1 MLPTFVVLGA
11 MKCGT
16 TSLYY
21 ALRRHPEVRMSR
33 VKETDFFIAGRGYEQ
48 GLAAYAAHFPGG
60 GRARGE
66 CAPNYTKR
74 HLFPGVAA
82 RLHDALPHARLVYAV
97 RDPVARTL
105 SHYAGRY
112 VEGTETRAPE
122 AALRPFAASNYVQ
135 TSRYHWQL
143 APYLDRFS
151 RARLHVLS
159 LDALRAAPD
168 ATMQRLF
175 RFLEVDDGVTGTA
188 ERAFNRS
195 APKTRRGPLLRFVTK
210 RLLPQRLKDR
220 LRPYVPVGRLPG
232 RAVAVPPVPDALRA
246 DLAAYLRPD
255 ADALRALTGAAFA
268 EWTV

>member
-1 MLPTFVVLGA
+1 
-11 MKCGT
+11 
-16 TSLYY
+16 
-21 ALRRHPEVRMSR
+21 
-33 VKETDFFIAGRGYEQ
+33 
-48 GLAAYAAHFPGG
+48 
-60 GRARGE
+60 
-66 CAPNYTKR
+66 
-74 HLFPGVAA
+74 
-82 RLHDALPHARLVYAV
+82 
-97 RDPVARTL
+97 
-105 SHYAGRY
+105 
-112 VEGTETRAPE
+112 
-122 AALRPFAASNYVQ
+122 
-135 TSRYHWQL
+135 L
-143 APYLDRFS
+143 APYLDRFP

-188 ERAFNRS
+188 DRAFNRS